1 MAISR
6 RAAAMVAGGLLSG
19 LAGAWV
25 LFGTGGDAPPPEAP
39 NLAARTAPERS
50 APAAGTAP
58 APAVSAG
65 EACGFDPIVQ
75 KGEQSDGELVLE
87 RNLDGKGEGEVR
99 ALLVAGKE
107 AAAAGRRRD
116 AEVAFLMACRAA
128 AGLEASGMPLADAR
142 YRLGRHYAMM
152 AGVAAASGREELRGR
167 ARALYASSLQAY
179 RAEYGDDH
187 ERTRF
192 AAEGLARLQE
202 QGGAASPAA
211 SGQEQAPARKAAD
224 AKAHARGR

>member
-39 NLAARTAPERS
+39 NLAARTAPERA
-50 APAAGTAP
+50 APAAATAP
-58 APAVSAG
+58 ASVPAG

-75 KGEQSDGELVLE
+75 KGEQGDGELVLE

-128 AGLEASGMPLADAR
+128 AGLEARGMPLADAR

-152 AGVAAASGREELRGR
+152 AGVAAASAREELRGR

-202 QGGAASPAA
+202 QGGAAPPAA
-211 SGQEQAPARKAAD
+211 SRQEQAPAGKAAD